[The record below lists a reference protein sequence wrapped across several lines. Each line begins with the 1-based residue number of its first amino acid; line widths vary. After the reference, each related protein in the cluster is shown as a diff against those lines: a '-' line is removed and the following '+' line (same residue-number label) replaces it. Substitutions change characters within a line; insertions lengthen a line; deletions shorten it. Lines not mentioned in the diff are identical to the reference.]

1 MPGHGRRPAP
11 LLLAARR
18 GSRRVSRRTP
28 HGRHGGPPPWLA
40 AGERHPRPAPPGR
53 RSPPAHCPPG
63 VPWSTAVPRAL
74 LALAIGAFGIGTTEF
89 VVMGM
94 LPQVAAGLDVS
105 VSAVGLLISAYAI
118 GVVIGAPTLTALG
131 VRVTPRQTLIALMAL
146 FTLGNLLSALAPG
159 YGALVAARVFAA
171 LAHGSFFGVGAVAA
185 RRLVPKEKA
194 TQAISLMIT
203 GLTVANV
210 IGVPLGTFVAQ
221 QLSWRL
227 VFAAVAGIGLVT
239 IAGLLAWM
247 PPVAGE
253 PTDLRSELS
262 AFRRR
267 AVWLVLSLTMIGF
280 AALFAVYSYI
290 SPILT
295 ELAGIPEGW
304 VTPILG
310 LFGAGTTIGT
320 LAGGRLGDR
329 FGLSFVAVGLAGTAV
344 VLSGF
349 ALLVHVPVAA
359 VVLLVLFGVI
369 AFALGPVVQN
379 RVIEAARVPGGSLV
393 SAANQ
398 AAFNVANA
406 LGAALGAATLTA
418 GWGYTAPIW
427 VGSAVAVAGVGIA
440 ELTIRSER
448 GAR

>member
-1 MPGHGRRPAP
+1 M
-11 LLLAARR
+11 
-18 GSRRVSRRTP
+18 
-28 HGRHGGPPPWLA
+28 
-40 AGERHPRPAPPGR
+40 
-53 RSPPAHCPPG
+53 
-63 VPWSTAVPRAL
+63 PRAL

-94 LPQVAAGLDVS
+94 LPQIAEGLDVS

-131 VRVTPRQTLIALMAL
+131 VRFTPRQTLIALMVL
-146 FTLGNLLSALAPG
+146 FTVGNLLSALAPG

-171 LAHGSFFGVGAVAA
+171 LAHGAFFGVGAVAA

-210 IGVPLGTFVAQ
+210 VGVPLGTFIAQ
-221 QLSWRL
+221 QLSWRV
-227 VFAAVAGIGLVT
+227 VFAGVACIGLVT
-239 IAGLLAWM
+239 VAGVLAWM
-247 PPVAGE
+247 PTGAGA

-267 AVWLVLSLTMIGF
+267 GVWLVLGTTMIGF
-280 AALFAVYSYI
+280 AALFSVYSYV

-295 ELAGIPEGW
+295 ELGGIPQAW
-304 VTPILG
+304 VTPVLG
-310 LFGAGTTIGT
+310 LFGVGTTVGT

-329 FGLSFVAVGLAGTAV
+329 WGMFFVAVGLLGTAAALA
-344 VLSGF
+344 VL
-349 ALLVHVPVAA
+349 ALVARTPVAA
-359 VVLLVLFGVI
+359 VIVLVLFGTL
-369 AFALGPVVQN
+369 AFSLGPVVQN

-406 LGAALGAATLTA
+406 LGAALGAAALSA
-418 GWGYTAPIW
+418 GLGYTAPIW
-427 VGSAVAVAGVGIA
+427 VGAGLALIGTGIA
-440 ELTIRSER
+440 VLAVRSER
-448 GAR
+448 RDRAALAAEVDALLAADCAARIDADVAVWKHVLAPVDTEVSVTVR

>member
-1 MPGHGRRPAP
+1 
-11 LLLAARR
+11 
-18 GSRRVSRRTP
+18 
-28 HGRHGGPPPWLA
+28 
-40 AGERHPRPAPPGR
+40 
-53 RSPPAHCPPG
+53 
-63 VPWSTAVPRAL
+63 VPRAL

-94 LPQVAAGLDVS
+94 LPQIAEGLDVS
-105 VSAVGLLISAYAI
+105 VSAVGLLISAYAV

-131 VRVTPRQTLIALMAL
+131 VRFTPRQTLIGLMAL
-146 FTLGNLLSALAPG
+146 FTLGNLLSALAPS
-159 YGALVAARVFAA
+159 YGWLVAARVFAA

-221 QLSWRL
+221 QLSWRV

-247 PPVAGE
+247 PTVAGE
-253 PTDLRSELS
+253 PTDLRSELT

-267 AVWLVLSLTMIGF
+267 GVWLVLGTTMIGF
-280 AALFAVYSYI
+280 AALFSVYSYV

-295 ELAGIPEGW
+295 DLGGIPEGW
-304 VTPILG
+304 VTPVLG
-310 LFGAGTTIGT
+310 LFGVGTTVGT
-320 LAGGRLGDR
+320 LMGGRLGDR
-329 FGLSFVAVGLAGTAV
+329 WGLSFVTVGLVGTAV
-344 VLSGF
+344 ALAVL
-349 ALLVHVPVAA
+349 ALVARTPVAA
-359 VVLLVLFGVI
+359 VVVLVLFGTL
-369 AFALGPVVQN
+369 AFSLGPVVQN

-398 AAFNVANA
+398 AAFNMANA
-406 LGAALGAATLTA
+406 LGAALGAAALSA
-418 GWGYTAPIW
+418 GLGYTAPIW
-427 VGSAVAVAGVGIA
+427 VGASMALLGAGIA
-440 ELTIRSER
+440 VVAMRSER
-448 GAR
+448 RDRAALTAEVHPLLTAECAARVAADVAVWRQVFAPVAAAEPVAVP